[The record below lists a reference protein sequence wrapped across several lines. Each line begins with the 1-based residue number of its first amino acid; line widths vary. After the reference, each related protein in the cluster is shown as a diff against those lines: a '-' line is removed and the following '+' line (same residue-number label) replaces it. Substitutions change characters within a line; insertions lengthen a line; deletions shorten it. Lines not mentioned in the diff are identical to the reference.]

1 VPQTVDHDGERIL
14 IFALFD
20 GDAAITARVL
30 SSQGIA
36 SQVCASVDALSEGI
50 RRGPGALVLTEEAL
64 MEDRAQQ
71 ILRALATQPPW
82 SDLPVIVSAI
92 EPEAARERE
101 GLLSSL
107 GAHANLTLL
116 DRPVRVGSMITAVRS
131 ALRARRRQYQTRDLL
146 EELAHARSLAEEGS
160 RTKDEFVATISHELR
175 TPLNAMLGWSRML
188 LSGALDSARQQRAIE
203 AIERNAVSQAQLID
217 DLLDISRILGG
228 TFRLDAQTVDLV
240 PVLEGAIEA
249 VRPAMESKRVTFE
262 ADLRPDAGP
271 VLGDPQRLQQVFW
284 NLLANAAK
292 FTPIGGSIRLALV
305 KGAEG
310 VEVAV
315 SDTGEGISP
324 DFLPHVFER
333 FRQADPKI
341 TRKHGGLGL
350 GLSIARHL
358 VELHGGTIRA
368 SSEGEGKGATF
379 CVTLPSMH
387 AALQLKGASNG
398 SIHRDGFASLVFPA
412 ELRGIRVLVV
422 DDDRDTLALS
432 AAILEACGTLA
443 TTVRS
448 ADEAMRAMTAT
459 AHDALVSD
467 LGMPDE
473 DGYEL
478 IRRIRALPDGRSAI
492 PAMALTAY
500 ARAEDRR
507 KALVAGYQMHLAK
520 PVEPRELV
528 CAVAEL
534 VRIGRR

>member
-1 VPQTVDHDGERIL
+1 VPQTVDQGSERIL
-14 IFALFD
+14 IFALF
-20 GDAAITARVL
+20 GADAAITARVL

-36 SQVCASVDALSEGI
+36 SEVCASVEALSDGI
-50 RRGPGALVLTEEAL
+50 RRGRGALVLTEEAL
-64 MEDRAQQ
+64 VEDTAQQ

-92 EPEAARERE
+92 EPEAARERG
-101 GLLSSL
+101 GLLSHL
-107 GAHANLTLL
+107 GTHANLTVL
-116 DRPVRVGSMITAVRS
+116 DRPVRVGSMITAIRS

-146 EELAHARSLAEEGS
+146 EELAHARSLAEEAS

-217 DLLDISRILGG
+217 DLLDTSRILGG
-228 TFRLDAQTVDLV
+228 TFRLDAQTLNLV
-240 PVLEGAIEA
+240 TVLEAAIEA
-249 VRPAMESKRVTFE
+249 VRPAMEGKRVTFE

-271 VLGDPQRLQQVFW
+271 VLGDPQRLQQIFW

-292 FTPIGGSIRLALV
+292 FTPAGGSIRLALA
-305 KGAEG
+305 KGPEG
-310 VEVAV
+310 VEVSV
-315 SDTGEGISP
+315 SDTGQGISP

-368 SSEGEGKGATF
+368 SSAGEGKGATF
-379 CVTLPSMH
+379 RVTLPPMH
-387 AALQLKGASNG
+387 AAVQLAGTSNG
-398 SIHRDGFASLVFPA
+398 SSHPNGFASLVFPA
-412 ELRGIRVLVV
+412 ELRGLRVLVV

-443 TTVRS
+443 TTAHS

-459 AHDALVSD
+459 AHDVLVSD

-478 IRRIRALPDGRSAI
+478 IRRVRALPDGRGAI

-528 CAVAEL
+528 SAVAEL
-534 VRIGRR
+534 VRIGRG

>member
-1 VPQTVDHDGERIL
+1 VPQTVDQRGERIL
-14 IFALFD
+14 IFALFG
-20 GDAAITARVL
+20 GDATITARVL

-36 SQVCASVDALSEGI
+36 SEVCDSVEALSEGI

-64 MEDRAQQ
+64 VEDTAQE

-82 SDLPVIVSAI
+82 SDLSVIVSAL
-92 EPEAARERE
+92 EPEAARERG
-101 GLLSSL
+101 GLLSHL
-107 GAHANLTLL
+107 GAHANLTVL
-116 DRPVRVGSMITAVRS
+116 DRPVRLGSMITAVRS

-160 RTKDEFVATISHELR
+160 RTKDDFVATISHELR

-188 LSGALDSARQQRAIE
+188 SSGALDSARQQRAIE

-240 PVLEGAIEA
+240 AVLEGAIEA

-271 VLGDPQRLQQVFW
+271 VLGDPQRLEQIFW
-284 NLLANAAK
+284 NLLANATK
-292 FTPIGGSIRLALV
+292 FTPADGSIRLALA
-305 KGAEG
+305 KGPAG

-315 SDTGEGISP
+315 SDTGQGISP

-368 SSEGEGKGATF
+368 SSAGEGKGATF
-379 CVTLPSMH
+379 CVTLPPMH
-387 AALQLKGASNG
+387 AAQLKATSNG
-398 SIHRDGFASLVFPA
+398 SIHQDGFAGLVAPA
-412 ELRGIRVLVV
+412 ELRGLRVLVV

-459 AHDALVSD
+459 AQDALVSD

-478 IRRIRALPDGRSAI
+478 IRRIRALPDGRGAI